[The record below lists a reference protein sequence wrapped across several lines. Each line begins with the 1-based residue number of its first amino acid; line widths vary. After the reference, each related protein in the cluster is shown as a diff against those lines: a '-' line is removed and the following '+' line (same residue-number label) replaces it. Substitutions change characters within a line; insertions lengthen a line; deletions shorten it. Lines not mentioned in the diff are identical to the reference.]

1 MKGQARSGW
10 KIDFGQNLA
19 MESHTIKLSYPT
31 ERLDGRRKVLFTSL
45 DDWKTP
51 LEAESTDENIHVFRP
66 SNDEPFFHFK
76 PALLDEAGEATWAT
90 SANYIAPLPE
100 DRLIFP
106 NFESP
111 PHGTILEREQLTTD
125 SGEVYAFRIYLP
137 PGYEENTTKRYP
149 VCFMHDGHNL
159 FFPDEAFAGQTWE
172 VQKTLT
178 LLDRMNSIEAC
189 VVVALYPNDRFK
201 DYTEP
206 GCEAYAQFLRSRLLP
221 HLEDS
226 LRVLSEAEH
235 RLVMGSS
242 LGGLVSFYLAWHHGD
257 VFGRAACLSSTFGYD
272 NKIFEAVK
280 QAESPPSIRVY
291 LDSGWPGD
299 NFAETQAMAHILVAK
314 GMELGRDLHYLA
326 VPEAEH
332 NEQSWADRLHLP
344 LQFLLGL
351 GYGQDAVIDEPNL

>member
-1 MKGQARSGW
+1 ME
-10 KIDFGQNLA
+10 QNA
-19 MESHTIKLSYPT
+19 IKLSYPAD
-31 ERLDGRRKVLFTSL
+31 RLNGRRMVLFTSI

-51 LEAESTDENIHVFRP
+51 LEAESVEESLHTFRL
-66 SNDEPFFHFK
+66 SNDAPFFHFK
-76 PALLDEAGEATWAT
+76 PALLDETGEATWAT

-106 NFESP
+106 NFESS
-111 PHGTILEREQLTTD
+111 PHGTISERDQLTTE
-125 SGEVYAFRIYLP
+125 SGEIYSFRIYLP
-137 PGYEENTTKRYP
+137 PGYEENTTKQYP
-149 VCFMHDGHNL
+149 ICFMHDGHNL

-189 VVVALYPNDRFK
+189 LVVALYPNDRFK

-206 GCEAYAQFLRSRLLP
+206 GCEDYAQFLRRDLLP
-221 HLEDS
+221 YLEKNYRILPDP
-226 LRVLSEAEH
+226 EH

-242 LGGLVSFYLAWHHGD
+242 LGGLVSFYLAWHHSD
-257 VFGRAACLSSTFGYD
+257 IFGRAACLSSTFGYD

-280 QAESPPSIRVY
+280 EASESPPIRVY

-332 NEQSWADRLHLP
+332 NEQSWAERLHLP

-351 GYGQDAVIDEPNL
+351 GYGQDAVIDEPAVSC